1 MLLDMF
7 AVGANEKNIDM
18 IFECDP
24 DVPSEVII
32 DDQRVKQVLL
42 NLL

>member
-1 MLLDMF
+1 MF
-7 AVGANEKNIDM
+7 SVGAKEKNIDM

-24 DVPSEVII
+24 DVPLEVMF

>member
-1 MLLDMF
+1 MLVDMF
-7 AVGANEKNIDM
+7 SAGANEKNIGM

-24 DVPSEVII
+24 DVPTEVMI
-32 DDQRVKQVLL
+32 DEQRVKQVLL